1 MKMRQEEQLMTE
13 HFPDRYP
20 AYRARVKAIVPF
32 VL

>member
-1 MKMRQEEQLMTE
+1 MTE